1 MRRYF
6 LSFAFIASLSFLFN
20 PADAAV
26 QKANELT
33 FSLKGDIHSADP
45 YGLYE
50 VITTG
55 FLYNVYDTLVSR
67 DKDLKIIP
75 CLAESWISK
84 SPTLMEMKL
93 RQNVKFHEGEAFTA
107 DDVIFSY
114 KRSISE
120 GSDVKAVIAS
130 VKDIRKVDDFTVEVE
145 THSSNPTLLA
155 ELYGLMIMSK
165 SWCEKHDATK
175 VAQLT
180 KNEKGYADLHANG
193 TGPFKLEKREPEIQT
208 ILLRNHNWWGKFE
221 GNIERAIFKP
231 IANDATR
238 IAGLVT
244 GELDLIAPVPLQ
256 DKTRVEAVPSL
267 EIITKPSLTTIYM
280 VLNVGVNELP
290 SSGIKGKN
298 PLQDIRVREAIYR
311 AIDIEAI
318 QKKIMQGTSK
328 PTALMIGP
336 GIHGYDA
343 DLDKRLPYDPE
354 LSKKL
359 LAEAGYSEGFKMA
372 FDTSNDRY
380 IKDEAIAQALAA
392 MLRKVGITLTLN
404 STTKSKY
411 FAKVLGGDTE
421 SYLMGWMPGTYDA
434 LDPYS
439 NLCETKGKYN
449 IGKYSNPKLD
459 EMIQKAQVEL
469 DDTKRQEY
477 VREIL
482 QIQQKDMAQIPLHQE
497 SLVWGKRKNV
507 NVVQRAD
514 DYLCMLHLFS
524 KN

>member
-6 LSFAFIASLSFLFN
+6 LSFAFIAGLFTITN
-20 PADAAV
+20 PAISAV
-26 QKANELT
+26 SKENRFT
-33 FSLKGDIHSADP
+33 MSLKGDIHSADP

-55 FLYNVYDTLVSR
+55 FLYNIYDTLVTR
-67 DKDLKIIP
+67 DKDLNIVP
-75 CLAESWISK
+75 CLAESWVNK
-84 SPTLMEMKL
+84 SPTLLEMKL

-107 DDVIFSY
+107 DDVVFSY
-114 KRSISE
+114 KRAISE
-120 GSDVKAVIAS
+120 ASDVKATIES
-130 VKDIRKVDDFTVEVE
+130 VKDIRKIDDFTIEVE
-145 THSSNPTLLA
+145 THAPNPTLLA
-155 ELYGLMIMSK
+155 ELYAVMIMSK

-208 ILLRNHNWWGKFE
+208 ILVRNKDWWGNFE
-221 GNIERAIFKP
+221 GNLERVIFKP

-244 GELDLIAPVPLQ
+244 GELDLITPVPLQ
-256 DKTRVEAVPSL
+256 DIERVKAVSSL
-267 EIITKPSLTTIYM
+267 EVVTKPSLNTIYM
-280 VLNVGVNELP
+280 VLNVGANELP
-290 SSGIKGKN
+290 SSDVKGKN
-298 PLQDIRVREAIYR
+298 PLQDIKVREAIYR
-311 AIDIEAI
+311 GIDVEAI

-328 PTALMIGP
+328 PAALMIGP
-336 GIHGYDA
+336 GIHGYVA

-359 LAEAGYSEGFKMA
+359 LTEAGYPNGFKLT
-372 FDTSNDRY
+372 FDNPNDRY
-380 IKDEAIAQALAA
+380 IKDEAIAQAIASMLAKIGVKFA
-392 MLRKVGITLTLN
+392 VN
-404 STTKSKY
+404 SMPKSKY

-421 SYLMGWMPGTYDA
+421 SYLMGWMPGTYDV

-439 NLCETKGKYN
+439 NLTETKGKYN

-459 EMIQKAQVEL
+459 EMIQKAQTEL
-469 DDTKRQEY
+469 DDAKRQEY
-477 VREIL
+477 VREML
-482 QIQQKDMAQIPLHQE
+482 QTHQKDMAQIPIHQE

-507 NVVQRAD
+507 NVIQRAD
-514 DYLCMLHLFS
+514 DYLMLHLFS

>member
-6 LSFAFIASLSFLFN
+6 LSFAFIAGLLTLTN
-20 PADAAV
+20 PV
-26 QKANELT
+26 TSEVSKPHELT
-33 FSLKGDIHSADP
+33 FSLKGDVHSMDP

-55 FLYNVYDTLVSR
+55 YLYNVYDTLVTL
-67 DKDLKIIP
+67 DKDLKIVP
-75 CLAESWISK
+75 GLAESWVIK
-84 SPTLMEMKL
+84 SPTLLEMKL

-107 DDVIFSY
+107 DDVVFSY
-114 KRSISE
+114 KRAISE
-120 GSDVKAVIAS
+120 ASDVKAVIAS
-130 VKDIRKVDDFTVEVE
+130 VKEIRKVDDFTVEVE

-165 SWCEKHDATK
+165 SWCEKHGATN

-208 ILLRNHNWWGKFE
+208 ILVRNKDWWGKFE

-244 GELDLIAPVPLQ
+244 GELDLITPVPLQ
-256 DKTRVEAVPSL
+256 DIDRVKAVSSL
-267 EIITKPSLTTIYM
+267 EVITKPSLNTLYI
-280 VLNVGVNELP
+280 VLNVGINELP

-298 PLQDIRVREAIYR
+298 PLQDIRVREALYR
-311 AIDIEAI
+311 AIDIDAI

-328 PTALMIGP
+328 PTGLMIGP
-336 GIHGYDA
+336 GIHGYEV
-343 DLDKRLPYDPE
+343 DLDKRLSYDPE

-359 LAEAGYSEGFKMA
+359 LAEAGYPDGFKMA
-372 FDTSNDRY
+372 FDNSNDRY
-380 IKDEAIAQALAA
+380 IKDEAIAQALAS
-392 MLRKVGITLTLN
+392 MWQKVGVKLTLN

-434 LDPYS
+434 LDPYA

-477 VREIL
+477 VREML

-497 SLVWGKRKNV
+497 SLVWGKRKNI

-514 DYLCMLHLFS
+514 DYLMLHLFS

>member
-6 LSFAFIASLSFLFN
+6 LSFAFIASLALLFN
-20 PADAAV
+20 PANAAV
-26 QKANELT
+26 SKPNELT
-33 FSLKGDIHSADP
+33 FSLKGDVHSMDP

-67 DKDLKIIP
+67 DKDLNIIP
-75 CLAESWISK
+75 CLAESWVSK

-93 RQNVKFHEGEAFTA
+93 RQHVKFHEGEPFTA

-120 GSDVKAVIAS
+120 GSDVKAVIES
-130 VKDIRKVDDFTVEVE
+130 VKDIRKIDDFTIEVE
-145 THSSNPTLLA
+145 TNAPNPTLLA

-165 SWCEKHDATK
+165 SWCEKHDAAK

-180 KNEKGYADLHANG
+180 KNEKGYADMHANG
-193 TGPFKLEKREPEIQT
+193 TGPYKLEKREPEIQT
-208 ILLRNHNWWGKFE
+208 ILVRNHDWWGKFE
-221 GNIERAIFKP
+221 GNLERIIFKP
-231 IANDATR
+231 ISNDATR

-244 GELDLIAPVPLQ
+244 GELDFITPVPLP
-256 DKTRVEAVPSL
+256 DIERVKAVPSL
-267 EIITKPSLTTIYM
+267 EVITKPSLNTLYIA
-280 VLNVGVNELP
+280 LNVGVKELP
-290 SSGIKGKN
+290 SSGIKDKN
-298 PLQDIRVREAIYR
+298 PLQDIRVREALYH

-328 PTALMIGP
+328 PTGLMIGP

-343 DLDKRLPYDPE
+343 NLDKRLPYDPA

-359 LAEAGYSEGFKMA
+359 LAEAGYPNGFKLA
-372 FDTSNDRY
+372 FDNPNDRY
-380 IKDEAIAQALAA
+380 IKDEAIAQALAS
-392 MLRKVGITLTLN
+392 MFHKVGVKLTLN
-404 STTKSKY
+404 SATKSKY

-421 SYLMGWMPGTYDA
+421 AYLMGWMPGTYDA

-439 NLCETKGKYN
+439 NLCATNGKYN

-459 EMIQKAQVEL
+459 EMIQKAQTEL
-469 DDTKRQEY
+469 DETKRQEY
-477 VREIL
+477 VREML
-482 QIQQKDMAQIPLHQE
+482 QIQQKDMVQIPLHQE